1 MGVNRFVSM
10 VDDQGPTNDEAK
22 VLFGEQHRS
31 NPIAD
36 DDSILF
42 STATRFVQGVYSL
55 LFSAKNRS
63 NI

>member
-1 MGVNRFVSM
+1 M